1 MNWLDPQPL
10 EIPEALRE
18 AVGGHP
24 LVAATLVRRGI
35 TTPAAARAFLDP
47 SYYTPAPPAELP
59 DLLPAAERVESA
71 IRRGER
77 IAVWGDFDVDG
88 QTATALLLDVLRKL
102 GADAVYHIP
111 RRMPE
116 GHGVKIPA
124 LEKLLAQGVGLLITC
139 DTGVADHQAVL
150 YAQQHGVDVI
160 ITDHHDLPAEL
171 PPAFAVV
178 EPKRLA
184 QGHPLYELA
193 GVGCAFKLAEELY
206 GRAGLEGDTERL
218 LDLVALGTVVDVAV
232 LSGDNRYLVQR
243 GLAILRRAGR
253 IGLLALS
260 EAAELRPAGLSEEHL
275 AFHLGPRLNALG
287 RLDDARAGVELL
299 TTGDLARARILAAQL
314 EGLNDQRRL
323 ISSQMLAAA
332 QEQLAADPTLLDYEA
347 LVLAHPAWHPG
358 VVGVIAGRLAELY
371 RRPAVV
377 IAIPGDGPGRGSAR
391 SVPGCDIHA
400 ALASQSEL
408 LTAFGGHPMAAGL
421 LIEPELI
428 PRFRRGLSR
437 AVAGLWD
444 RAAQPPT
451 LPIDAYMPLDALS
464 LELVAEI
471 ERLAPFGPGNPP
483 LLLAS
488 RNLTLLSQAT
498 LGRGGEHLRLTV
510 KDEQEKTQT
519 VIWWQGAGQPLLQ
532 GRFDLA
538 YTARASDFR
547 GEQRLQL
554 EWIAYREREPVVL
567 EREVPAIKVLDYRAL
582 SNSLLVLEGLLRREA
597 VQVWVEG
604 AVPPAPPGKG
614 RRSLEPAP
622 ALAIWTAPPGPAV
635 LAGALE
641 RAAPATVYLFGLDPG
656 LDRPRAF
663 LERLAGLVKHAL
675 STHGGRVELAALAE
689 ELAHREE
696 TVRLGLRWLAARG
709 QIAMTDEAEGVVV
722 LAPGAGESGPELSQ
736 AEERLRQALAETAAY
751 RRYFAT
757 APPETLLSR

>member
-1 MNWLDPQPL
+1 MNWLDPEPV

-24 LVAATLVRRGI
+24 LVATALFRRGI
-35 TTPAAARAFLDP
+35 TTPAAAHAFLDP
-47 SYYTPAPPAELP
+47 ASYTPAPPAELP
-59 DLLPAAERVESA
+59 DLLLAAERVESA

-88 QTATALLLDVLRKL
+88 QTATALLLDALRDL
-102 GADAVYHIP
+102 GADVIYHIP

-116 GHGVKIPA
+116 GHGLKIPA
-124 LEKLLAQGVGLLITC
+124 LEKLLAQGARLLITC
-139 DTGVADHQAVL
+139 DTGVSDRQAVD
-150 YAQQHGVDVI
+150 YAQRRGVDVI
-160 ITDHHDLPAEL
+160 VTDHHDLPAEL
-171 PPAFAVV
+171 PPALAVV

-184 QGHPLYELA
+184 KGHPLYELA
-193 GVGCAFKLAEELY
+193 GVGCAFKLAEELCS
-206 GRAGLEGDTERL
+206 RAGLGSAAERL

-232 LSGDNRYLVQR
+232 LGGDNRYLVQR
-243 GLAILRRAGR
+243 GLATLRRAGR
-253 IGLLALS
+253 IGLQALG
-260 EAAELRPAGLSEEHL
+260 EAAELRPAGLTEEHL

-287 RLDDARAGVELL
+287 RLDDARTGVELL
-299 TTGDLARARILAAQL
+299 TTADLARARILAAQL

-323 ISSQMLAAA
+323 ITGQMLAAA

-400 ALASQSEL
+400 ALASQADL
-408 LTAFGGHPMAAGL
+408 LVAFGGHPMAAGV

-444 RAAQPPT
+444 RSAQPPG
-451 LPIDAYMPLDALS
+451 LLIDAYMPLDALS

-471 ERLAPFGPGNPP
+471 ERLAPFGPGNPS

-488 RNLTLLSQAT
+488 RNLALLSRAI
-498 LGRGGEHLRLTV
+498 LGRGEEHMRLTV
-510 KDEQEKTQT
+510 EDEREMTQT
-519 VIWWQGAGQPLLQ
+519 VIWWQGAGQPLPQ

-547 GEQRLQL
+547 GERRLQL
-554 EWIAYREREPVVL
+554 EWVAYRELEPVVL
-567 EREVPAIKVLDYRAL
+567 EPEAPAIEVVDYRAV
-582 SNSLLVLEGLLRREA
+582 SDPAPVLEGLQRREA

-604 AVPPAPPGKG
+604 EAQNIPPGRG
-614 RRSLEPAP
+614 RSSLEPAP
-622 ALAIWTAPPGPAV
+622 ALAIWTAPPGPDV
-635 LAGALE
+635 LADALE
-641 RAAPATVYLFGLDPG
+641 RAAPSTVYLFGLDPG

-675 STHGGRVELAALAE
+675 SALAGRVELAVLAE
-689 ELAHREE
+689 RLAQREA

-709 QIAMTDEAEGVVV
+709 QVEMVGEEQGAVI
-722 LAPGAGESGPELSQ
+722 LAPGAGESGSELPQ
-736 AEERLRQALAETAAY
+736 AEERLRQALAEAAAY

-757 APPETLLSR
+757 APPDALLPR